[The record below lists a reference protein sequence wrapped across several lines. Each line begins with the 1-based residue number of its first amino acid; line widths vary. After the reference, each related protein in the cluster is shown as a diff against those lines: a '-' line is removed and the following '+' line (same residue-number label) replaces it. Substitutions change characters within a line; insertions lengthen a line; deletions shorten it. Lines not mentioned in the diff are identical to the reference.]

1 MRKGSVV
8 AQSLEVDE
16 LHQDVWVLFRIA
28 VRGYL
33 CLHKIDLSPNDFFF
47 NLLVLGLSDGLD
59 QVASFTTESAGYFF
73 ILKKG
78 LHVTVLQ
85 L

>member
-1 MRKGSVV
+1 MRKGSVI
-8 AQSLEVDE
+8 AESLEVDE
-16 LHQDVWVLFRIA
+16 LHQDVWILFWIA

-33 CLHKIDLSPNDFFF
+33 CLHKIDLPPNDFFF
-47 NLLVLGLSDGLD
+47 DLLVLGFSDGLN